1 MIVPTSNRLIQ
12 VEEYFFSRKLS
23 EIEQLKQ
30 QGIEVINLGIGN
42 PDLPPPPEM
51 FASLAAANNL
61 EHSNGYQSYKGIPE
75 LRKSF
80 SNWYKRFFNVDL
92 NPTTEVLPL
101 LGSKEGIMHLS
112 MAFLNPGDEV
122 LVPNPGYPTYANAAL
137 LAGATPIPYFLEEA
151 TGYHPDFALLE
162 SIDLSRVKMMWVNY
176 PHMPTGAKATPAFMA
191 QLVEFGR
198 RHNILI
204 CADNPYSFILNE
216 NPASILSI
224 PGAKEVAVEL
234 NSLSKSHNMA
244 GWRVGMLAGQ
254 ESIVKAVLQ
263 FKSNMDSGM
272 SLPIQLAAAAALNV
286 EDDWYSMLNKH
297 YSVRQKL
304 AISMAEMLGCRAD
317 ANQAGMFVWA
327 KIPDWIFST
336 ETFCDEILKQTR
348 VFLTPGTVFGSAGE
362 GYLRISL
369 CASEKT
375 LADALCR
382 LQLFDIHR

>member
-1 MIVPTSNRLIQ
+1 MIIPTSSRLLQ
-12 VEEYFFSRKLS
+12 VEEYFFSKKLA
-23 EIEQLKQ
+23 EIDQLKH

-51 FASLAAANNL
+51 LISLSKASSI

-80 SNWYKRFFNVDL
+80 SNWYKHYFHVDL
-92 NPTTEVLPL
+92 DPNTEVLPL

-112 MAFLNPGDEV
+112 MAFLNQGDEV
-122 LVPNPGYPTYANAAL
+122 LIPNPGYPTYANATL
-137 LAGATPIPYFLEEA
+137 LSGATPVSYLLEEA
-151 TGYHPDFALLE
+151 TGYYPNFSLLE
-162 SIDLSRVKMMWVNY
+162 NSDLSRVKMMWVNY
-176 PHMPTGAKATPAFMA
+176 PHMPTGTRSTPELMA
-191 QLVEFGR
+191 QLIKFGR

-204 CADNPYSFILNE
+204 CSDNPYSFILNK
-216 NPASILSI
+216 NPTSILSL

-244 GWRVGMLAGQ
+244 GWRVGMLAGH
-254 ESIVKAVLQ
+254 ESIIKGVLQ

-272 SLPIQLAAAAALNV
+272 SLPVQLAAAAALNV
-286 EDDWYSMLNKH
+286 KDDWYSKLNKQ
-297 YSVRQKL
+297 YSVRQRF
-304 AISMAEMLGCRAD
+304 ATEMAKTLGCSTN
-317 ANQAGMFVWA
+317 ANQSGMFVWA

-369 CASEKT
+369 CANEKT
-375 LADALCR
+375 LTDALSR
-382 LQLFDIHR
+382 LQSFDIHR